1 MDVSMGWTVQMPT
14 VAELM
19 TSDPLIVPADLP
31 ASDVARLMD
40 FYRVNGVP
48 VQDWDGELV
57 GFLSQTDLVHALATA
72 PLWDSWPGLT
82 ARQLMSTPA
91 VTVTAGATADEAA
104 RILEAHRIHRLVVVA
119 ADGRTPIGILSAS
132 DLVRGNAEWEA

>member
-1 MDVSMGWTVQMPT
+1 MDVATGWTVQMPT

-19 TSDPLIVPADLP
+19 TADPLIVPADLP
-31 ASDVARLMD
+31 VSDVARLMD
-40 FYRVNGVP
+40 FYRVNGVA

-72 PLWDSWPGLT
+72 PLWDAWPGLT
-82 ARQLMSTPA
+82 ARQLMTAPA
-91 VTVTAGATADEAA
+91 VTVAAGVAADEAA
-104 RILEAHRIHRLVVVA
+104 RILEARRIHRLVVVG

-132 DLVRGNAEWEA
+132 DIVRGIAEWES